1 MRSRAIFLVGVLTV
15 VGLMG
20 GVAASS
26 VSAATKT
33 TVTWKVSS
41 LTAGQVKS
49 LSAIAT
55 SNSSGLKTWSKTGS
69 CVLSPKSK
77 TPKLTMGAG
86 ASCTLTLKIAK
97 SGKFPAKTS
106 TKIIT
111 RKSTTT
117 TTTIAPTTT
126 TTTSTTLA
134 PVPLYSVG
142 APGPGGGTIF
152 YVDMRRAVGSRYLEV
167 ACAGWQNTCDGS
179 ADPQVAWDC
188 HGTPINGADG
198 TAIGTGELNT
208 TDIVTGCPTTG
219 IAAKVADAYSNN
231 TLDDWFLPSLDEL
244 NALCNWAYV
253 DAVGAFCNENGA
265 GSLSLTYGGFSAG
278 GYWSSSESDGY
289 NAWAKYFN
297 SGQSAFTDKYVN
309 LFVRPIRSM

>member
-1 MRSRAIFLVGVLTV
+1 MKSIKVISCVAILFLGAACGGDGTPTQATQTTIVLGYSIKPFSDLKEAKLAGTDLSSTFLVGADLT
-15 VGLMG
+15 GADLTG
-20 GVAASS
+20 TDLSNAELIF
-26 VSAATKT
+26 T
-33 TVTWKVSS
+33 S
-41 LTAGQVKS
+41 LIDANLINANLTGTN
-49 LSAIAT
+49 LSFTDGRNANFTGAI
-55 SNSSGLKTWSKTGS
+55 
-69 CVLSPKSK
+69 
-77 TPKLTMGAG
+77 M
-86 ASCTLTLKIAK
+86 
-97 SGKFPAKTS
+97 
-106 TKIIT
+106 
-111 RKSTTT
+111 
-117 TTTIAPTTT
+117 
-126 TTTSTTLA
+126 
-134 PVPLYSVG
+134 VG
-142 APGPGGGTIF
+142 ANLVGADLRGAKLALANLTNAQMTR
-152 YVDMRRAVGSRYLEV
+152 VNLVAVYLTN
-167 ACAGWQNTCDGS
+167 AFLTGANLISANLANTELVS

-208 TDIVTGCPTTG
+208 ADIVTGCPTTG

-278 GYWSSSESDGY
+278 GYWSSSELDGY
-289 NAWAKYFN
+289 NAWSKYFN

>member
-1 MRSRAIFLVGVLTV
+1 M
-15 VGLMG
+15 
-20 GVAASS
+20 
-26 VSAATKT
+26 
-33 TVTWKVSS
+33 
-41 LTAGQVKS
+41 
-49 LSAIAT
+49 
-55 SNSSGLKTWSKTGS
+55 
-69 CVLSPKSK
+69 
-77 TPKLTMGAG
+77 
-86 ASCTLTLKIAK
+86 TLKIAK

-111 RKSTTT
+111 RKSTV
-117 TTTIAPTTT
+117 
-126 TTTSTTLA
+126 

-142 APGPGGGTIF
+142 DPGPGGGTIF

-278 GYWSSSESDGY
+278 GYWSSSELDGY

-297 SGQSAFTDKYVN
+297 SGQSAFTDKYVD
-309 LFVRPIRSM
+309 LFVRPIRYM

>member
-1 MRSRAIFLVGVLTV
+1 
-15 VGLMG
+15 MG
-20 GVAASS
+20 
-26 VSAATKT
+26 T
-33 TVTWKVSS
+33 
-41 LTAGQVKS
+41 
-49 LSAIAT
+49 
-55 SNSSGLKTWSKTGS
+55 
-69 CVLSPKSK
+69 
-77 TPKLTMGAG
+77 G
-86 ASCTLTLKIAK
+86 ASCRLTLKIAK

-111 RKSTTT
+111 RKSTV
-117 TTTIAPTTT
+117 
-126 TTTSTTLA
+126 

-142 APGPGGGTIF
+142 DPGPGGGTIF

-253 DAVGAFCNENGA
+253 DSVDAFCNENGA
-265 GSLSLTYGGFSAG
+265 GSLSLTYGGFSTG
-278 GYWSSSESDGY
+278 GYWSSSEYDGY
-289 NAWAKYFN
+289 NAWVKFFD

>member
-1 MRSRAIFLVGVLTV
+1 MRSRAIFLAGVLMV
-15 VGLMG
+15 AGLLG
-20 GVAASS
+20 GVTAGS
-26 VSAATKT
+26 VAAATKT

-41 LTAGQVKS
+41 MTPGQVKS
-49 LSAIAT
+49 LSDVAT
-55 SNSSGLKTWSKTGS
+55 SNSRGLKTWSKTGS
-69 CVLSPKSK
+69 CTLSPKSNP
-77 TPKLTMGAG
+77 PKLTMGTG
-86 ASCTLTLKIAK
+86 ASCRLTLKIAK

-111 RKSTTT
+111 RKSTV
-117 TTTIAPTTT
+117 
-126 TTTSTTLA
+126 

-142 APGPGGGTIF
+142 DPGPGGGTIF

-253 DAVGAFCNENGA
+253 DAVDAFCNENGA
-265 GSLSLTYGGFSAG
+265 GSLSLTYGGFSTG
-278 GYWSSSESDGY
+278 GYWSSSELDGY

>member
-111 RKSTTT
+111 RKSTV
-117 TTTIAPTTT
+117 
-126 TTTSTTLA
+126 

-278 GYWSSSESDGY
+278 GYWSSSELDGY

-297 SGQSAFTDKYVN
+297 SGQSAFTDKYVD

>member
-1 MRSRAIFLVGVLTV
+1 MRSRAIVLGGVLTV

-20 GVAASS
+20 GVATSS

-41 LTAGQVKS
+41 MTPGQVKS
-49 LSAIAT
+49 LSDVAT
-55 SNSSGLKTWSKTGS
+55 SNSRGLKTWSKTGS
-69 CVLSPKSK
+69 CTLSPKSNP
-77 TPKLTMGAG
+77 PKLTMGTG
-86 ASCTLTLKIAK
+86 ASCRLTLKIAK

-111 RKSTTT
+111 RKSTV
-117 TTTIAPTTT
+117 
-126 TTTSTTLA
+126 

-142 APGPGGGTIF
+142 DPGPGGGTIF

-208 TDIVTGCPTTG
+208 SDIVTGCPTTG

-253 DAVGAFCNENGA
+253 DAVDAFCNENGA
-265 GSLSLTYGGFSAG
+265 GSLSLTYGGFSTG
-278 GYWSSSESDGY
+278 GYWSSSELDGY